1 MKKTK
6 FSVKLVTYFVIVVF
20 FSLAIC
26 TLLMRSKMKT
36 TLEENMQLTSK
47 QTMEE
52 AINEFQQYMK
62 TLSLPVD
69 IMCRRNEFKKID
81 ESFYNTTVS
90 SIEDA
95 LLSSLKVISQSERAY
110 YSTRSGKYI
119 QAKLVIS
126 EEGKKTGDFVVKD
139 NLDLTGE
146 QWFTDCV
153 GLGSRETVF
162 ANFTVP
168 YMNADG
174 IEVFTVSQN
183 LKSGDNQVGVVA
195 MDMNVAAL
203 QEYIDEV
210 QLMNTGYMFIAD
222 KAGNIIINN
231 SKNDHISSA
240 AEISGW
246 NEMIQSIDTGLENG
260 EFEES
265 KPLVSMMC
273 KIDGE
278 EHCVTVIQ
286 DSITG
291 WYMVGILG
299 YEEIQG
305 DLRAV
310 TITACVALLF
320 GMIFAV
326 IVALFIAS
334 SIGKEMKKLT
344 AAADYMARGD
354 LTHEVTVKR
363 TDEFGQLEHNFNVM
377 RKSISELICKVKENT
392 DSIMQIAKSVLEVA
406 NDTKVVAEQVTEA
419 INSVANGATEQA
431 QSTAEANVE
440 VEQLADRL
448 SVSREKTD
456 IIGDKSRNTEN
467 LSTEGTKI
475 LANLTEKAE
484 KAKENAKASI
494 ATMAGMMSSLEKINY
509 ISDAIADI
517 TDQTNL
523 LSLNASIEAARAG
536 EAGKGFAVVADE
548 IRKLAD
554 QSNESTEEIK
564 NILLEITANSNQVE
578 ESLKENGLIQE
589 EQQTSIQESSKL
601 FGEIEEAVR
610 NLLEAV
616 EEIEALNH
624 EMNEAKEKVVVRME
638 NIASVSET
646 SAAASE
652 QVTASAMQVN
662 ETMIKIAS
670 YAQELDDIVSQ
681 LESSINQ
688 FTL

>member
-6 FSVKLVTYFVIVVF
+6 FSFKLVTYFVIVVF

-110 YSTRSGKYI
+110 YSTKSGKYI

-153 GLGSRETVF
+153 GLGARETVF

-168 YMNADG
+168 YTNKDG

-231 SKNDHISSA
+231 SKNDQLSSA

-260 EFEES
+260 EFEEK
-265 KPLVSMMC
+265 KPLASMMC
-273 KIDGE
+273 KIGGE
-278 EHCVTVIQ
+278 EYCITVIQ

-299 YEEIQG
+299 AEEIQD
-305 DLRAV
+305 DLRTV

-334 SIGKEMKKLT
+334 SIGREMKKLT
-344 AAADYMARGD
+344 AAAEYMAKGD

-363 TDEFGQLEHNFNVM
+363 TDEFGQLENNFNVM
-377 RKSISELICKVKENT
+377 RKSISELILQVKENT
-392 DSIMQIAKSVLEVA
+392 DAIMQIAKSVLEVA
-406 NDTKVVAEQVTEA
+406 NDTKTVAEQVTEA

-440 VEQLADRL
+440 VDQLADRL

-456 IIGDKSRNTEN
+456 IIGDKSRNTEK
-467 LSTEGTKI
+467 LSSEGTKI

-484 KAKENAKASI
+484 RAKENAKVSI
-494 ATMAGMMSSLEKINY
+494 STMAEMMSSLEKINY

-564 NILLEITANSNQVE
+564 NILIEISANSTQVE
-578 ESLKENGLIQE
+578 DSLKENGMIQE
-589 EQQTSIQESSKL
+589 EQQSSIQESSKL
-601 FGEIEEAVR
+601 FGEIEDAVA
-610 NLLEAV
+610 NLLGAV
-616 EEIEALNH
+616 EEIEALNY

-646 SAAASE
+646 SAAAAE

-662 ETMIKIAS
+662 ETMVRIAS

-681 LESSINQ
+681 LESSMNQ